1 MFFGWLVKKTW
12 DLFQPPLNSLLSLWR
27 LNCFS
32 GLHHFRFAL
41 HTRKKSSGMLRRLLS
56 RRFLVFVTFVIG
68 LTSLIYLLLSPS
80 LYNRPGSEVKSRLTT
95 NTKDDLVNGN
105 SFLSVVKE
113 GVSFVASVWVS
124 TCLHDVLMKTIF
136 IYLLVTL
143 YFFCFRNWR
152 SKHNKNHLW
161 RFKVFKRVVW

>member
-1 MFFGWLVKKTW
+1 
-12 DLFQPPLNSLLSLWR
+12 
-27 LNCFS
+27 
-32 GLHHFRFAL
+32 
-41 HTRKKSSGMLRRLLS
+41 MLRRLLS
-56 RRFLVFVTFVIG
+56 RRFLVFLTFAIG

-113 GVSFVASVWVS
+113 GVSFCCQ
-124 TCLHDVLMKTIF
+124 CLGVYYDVLMKTIF

-143 YFFCFRNWR
+143 YFLSLLFQELKEQKQQKPSVTFQGIKKGTMITVKKRQKIIVLN
-152 SKHNKNHLW
+152 SSSTVS
-161 RFKVFKRVVW
+161 RF